1 MGRREC
7 EERETDRERKGGGSE
22 TYNNNCF
29 RIIGKSFITGTAK
42 ESLVSQKQK
51 V

>member
-22 TYNNNCF
+22 TCNNNCF
-29 RIIGKSFITGTAK
+29 QINGKSFTESFITGTAK
-42 ESLVSQKQK
+42 ESLAS
-51 V
+51 